1 MVLPDTA
8 VFIVSY
14 AADVEGSFAVYSTV
28 TSVISKTSKL
38 DVVSSTTSNVV
49 SFLRVKLV
57 AEEVVL
63 LYVKSTYSATSAGI
77 VIVVVTL

>member
-1 MVLPDTA
+1 MISCTFSYKNSLKTERLLDYLVVTISASNLISMVLPDTA

-49 SFLRVKLV
+49 SF
-57 AEEVVL
+57 
-63 LYVKSTYSATSAGI
+63 
-77 VIVVVTL
+77 